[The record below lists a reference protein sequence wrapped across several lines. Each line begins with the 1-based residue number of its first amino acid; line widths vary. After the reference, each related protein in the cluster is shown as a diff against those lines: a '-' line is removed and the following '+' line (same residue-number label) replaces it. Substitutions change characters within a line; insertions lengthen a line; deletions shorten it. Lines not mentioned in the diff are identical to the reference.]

1 MRSLRSRPL
10 IALSPSTA
18 GNTVLAG
25 EQSESNYLLG
35 SISILLPAAYC
46 TLLKP
51 LAMVAKHSLARPF
64 PAPLVLCF
72 VSRFVLPMPVLI
84 EVVFRAEQRHL
95 IIAAV
100 SIVWQYMLA

>member
-46 TLLKP
+46 TLLNP
-51 LAMVAKHSLARPF
+51 LAMVAKHSLARP
-64 PAPLVLCF
+64 LSCTVSSLLCEP
-72 VSRFVLPMPVLI
+72 VVLPMPVLI
-84 EVVFRAEQRHL
+84 EVVSRAEQRHL

-100 SIVWQYMLA
+100 TIVWQYMLA